1 MLDRVCAAG
10 VNEVRSAMSEQYHR
24 NEFFAGGTLPYVRMA
39 HDGDPR
45 RLQCVTSAGSSADMP
60 IQAAS
65 LSHEPIAP
73 QGGARTGGY

>member
-1 MLDRVCAAG
+1 
-10 VNEVRSAMSEQYHR
+10 MSQQYHS
-24 NEFFAGGTLPYVRMA
+24 NVFFARRSLPYLRMP

-73 QGGARTGGY
+73 QGGARAGGY